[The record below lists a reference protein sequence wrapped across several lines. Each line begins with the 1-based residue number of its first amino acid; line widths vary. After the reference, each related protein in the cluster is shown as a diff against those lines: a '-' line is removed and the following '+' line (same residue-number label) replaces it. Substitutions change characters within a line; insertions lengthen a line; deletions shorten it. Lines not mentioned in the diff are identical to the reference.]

1 MKHITELTENEVIH
15 CKTEAMTQFITP
27 PKQKERF
34 NEELIG
40 KVIDSLNDKILADPN
55 GFSWSVNTGLNAL
68 PQLNE
73 TELIIAKG
81 RAEQS
86 NMDFAVVPDNYNT
99 ITYTLTRIEP

>member
-1 MKHITELTENEVIH
+1 MK
-15 CKTEAMTQFITP
+15 QFITP

-40 KVIDSLNDKILADPN
+40 KVIDSLNEKILADPN
-55 GFSWSVNTGLNAL
+55 CFSWSVNTGLNKL

-73 TELIIAKG
+73 TELLILKG
-81 RAEQS
+81 RAELS